1 MKNYFDEL
9 ENLPYPEICETMEQ
23 SYGGSVRCRI
33 PVLMHSIPGGIP
45 QDISTPRKRPN
56 ILNINFEPSPT
67 TLTTCNYLTINIPG
81 YIADDFPN
89 GIIPKGSKL
98 IIVFVGGDISNIK
111 VIGRY

>member
-9 ENLPYPEICETMEQ
+9 ENLAYPEICETMEPT
-23 SYGGSVRCRI
+23 SGGNVSCRI

-45 QDISTPRKRPN
+45 KDISVPGRKPN
-56 ILNINFEPSPT
+56 ILNMSYNPSPA
-67 TLTTCNYLTINIPG
+67 TLTTSNYLSVNVPT
-81 YIADDFPN
+81 YIANDFPYN
-89 GIIPKGSKL
+89 IIPKGSKL